1 MFPHNI
7 SDFILIIFR
16 FENVLRYRGKAILL
30 IRNPFRAI
38 LSWYKHET
46 FGVHYGTETKVW
58 QMINFIIY

>member
-1 MFPHNI
+1 MFHLNI
-7 SDFILIIFR
+7 SNFILNIFR

-46 FGVHYGTETKVW
+46 FGVHYGTETKV
-58 QMINFIIY
+58 